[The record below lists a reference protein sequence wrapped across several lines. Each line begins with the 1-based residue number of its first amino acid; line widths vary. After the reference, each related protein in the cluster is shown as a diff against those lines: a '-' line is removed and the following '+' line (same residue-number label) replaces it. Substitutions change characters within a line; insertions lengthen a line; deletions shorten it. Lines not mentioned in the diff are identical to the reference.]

1 MTQSDEQFA
10 GLPGADIVQSGL
22 RDLDDSRVTES
33 SLLVLIAAP
42 NLKRLGIAVPELT
55 GIELPY
61 EHRLYELI
69 AAEHRQSPY
78 SRYNSLIRRLV
89 SFERAFALRKR
100 AAKSGRDHLAAR
112 PNHQ

>member
-1 MTQSDEQFA
+1 MTPLDDQFA

-33 SLLVLIAAP
+33 SLLVLIASP

-69 AAEHRQSPY
+69 AAEHKQSPY

-89 SFERAFALRKR
+89 SFERAFVIRQR
-100 AAKSGRDHLAAR
+100 VAKADPDHPAV
-112 PNHQ
+112 